1 MRMKPIA
8 IFAALML
15 LFGIASAE
23 VTANQPDDP
32 ALATVNGEDI
42 TKSQVDELIPTF
54 VSYEFI
60 TDATDYRT
68 VLDYL
73 VQQKILTKKIEEL
86 GFDQFTAEEESA
98 FSQEAQAQWD
108 EALKEYAEYNRA
120 EDTQEALE
128 AALAQAEAYYAG
140 QGMTLDKL
148 VKHARTTAS
157 MNRLSQ
163 YLTGDNEPT
172 EEEIQAMFEQ
182 FGPAY
187 EQEYKDDIA
196 KYEYMTQYAGQT
208 SWYTPP
214 GFRGVIHILLDAED
228 ALLSNYNTLQKTFE
242 LQQEKT
248 DAELIDAEP
257 VEEAESQELI
267 DQAETAE
274 TVPTEPVTQEM
285 VTQARDAVLQSRQED
300 IKMIY
305 DRLARGEDF
314 TALVREYGEDPGMTD
329 ETTLNEGYP
338 VHRDS
343 VMYDPAFT
351 SAAFSEK
358 MQQPGDV
365 SDPAVS
371 SFGIHIL
378 KYLRD
383 VPSGLIMTDAIHD
396 ELQEYLMSVK
406 ENEAFSAAL
415 DLWKEENTI
424 VYHQDTIDQVIS
436 DALSQTVPEGPE
448 DSVMAVDGM
457 EEETQTPENGN

>member
-15 LFGIASAE
+15 LFGVASAE

-108 EALKEYAEYNRA
+108 EALKEYADYNRA
-120 EDTQEALE
+120 ADTQEALE

-148 VKHARTTAS
+148 VEHARTTAS

-228 ALLSNYNTLQKTFE
+228 ALLSNFNTLQKTFE
-242 LQQEKT
+242 LQQEK
-248 DAELIDAEP
+248 
-257 VEEAESQELI
+257 
-267 DQAETAE
+267 
-274 TVPTEPVTQEM
+274 
-285 VTQARDAVLQSRQED
+285 
-300 IKMIY
+300 
-305 DRLARGEDF
+305 
-314 TALVREYGEDPGMTD
+314 
-329 ETTLNEGYP
+329 
-338 VHRDS
+338 
-343 VMYDPAFT
+343 
-351 SAAFSEK
+351 
-358 MQQPGDV
+358 
-365 SDPAVS
+365 
-371 SFGIHIL
+371 
-378 KYLRD
+378 
-383 VPSGLIMTDAIHD
+383 TDAIHD

-415 DLWKEENTI
+415 ASWKDENTI
-424 VYHQDTIDQVIS
+424 VYHQETIDQVIS

-448 DSVMAVDGM
+448 DTVMAVDGI
-457 EEETQTPENGN
+457 EEEAQTPDNGN